1 MNILIG
7 LVIWLVFF
15 TFLGLSFYLGYRLG
29 GKRKPVEPK
38 QSEKEKEELK
48 RRMKGLQNMMN
59 YDINQALGG
68 GK

>member
-7 LVIWLVFF
+7 LVMWLVFF
-15 TFLGLSFYLGYRLG
+15 IFIGLSFYLGYRMG
-29 GKRKPVEPK
+29 SKKRPIESKLT
-38 QSEKEKEELK
+38 EKEREELK